1 MALPTIVAASVIK
14 SSSGTTSFGVLDS
27 GVTVTQ
33 GQALYVSTSNGKL
46 GLADANGVAPINTF
60 AGIALSAGSPGQTIA
75 YCNGDSGAFI
85 IGASGMTVGA
95 AVYLSTTPGEL
106 TQTLPSTATSVIVG
120 NCLSAT
126 TMTVVVP
133 GLIGG
138 TTA

>member
-1 MALPTIVAASVIK
+1 MALPTITAANVIK
-14 SSSGTTSFGVLDS
+14 SSSGTTATGVLDS

-33 GQALYVSTSNGKL
+33 GQALYITATGKL

-60 AGIALSAGSPGQTIA
+60 AGIALSAGSPGQTIV
-75 YCNGDSGAFI
+75 YCNGDSGSFT

-95 AVYLSTTPGEL
+95 AIYLSSTAGEL
-106 TQTLPSTATSVIVG
+106 TQTLPSTSTSVIVG
-120 NCLSAT
+120 NCISAT
-126 TMTVVVP
+126 TMNVTVP

>member
-1 MALPTIVAASVIK
+1 MALPTITAANVIK
-14 SSSGTTSFGVLDS
+14 SSSGSTAIGVLDS

-33 GQALYVSTSNGKL
+33 GAALYLTAAGKL

-75 YCNGDSGAFI
+75 YCNGDSGAFT

-95 AVYLSTTPGEL
+95 AIYLSTTAGEL
-106 TQTLPSTATSVIVG
+106 TQTLPTTATSVIVG

-126 TMTVVVP
+126 TMTVTVP
-133 GLIGG
+133 GLVGG